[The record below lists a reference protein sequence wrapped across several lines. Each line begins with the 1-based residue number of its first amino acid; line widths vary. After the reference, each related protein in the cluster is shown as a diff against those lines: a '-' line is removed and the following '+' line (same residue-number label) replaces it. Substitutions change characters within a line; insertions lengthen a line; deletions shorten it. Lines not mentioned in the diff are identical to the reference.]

1 MHDCNTLK
9 DKIVDLLFECADGDE
24 RSRLL
29 AEVAACKNCDS
40 LYRSMSEALAVF
52 DQVTRTAEPEEH
64 YWIGYENR
72 LQAQLTGHARPKQ
85 TLFVPLFV
93 KDMLAPLP
101 IALRVAFAC
110 LVLAA
115 GLWLLFNRIERTNP
129 PALIAIDSV
138 DPSRDQKMRRENNKP
153 QDEKRDPVQKQPIAK
168 RPRHTFAPIARNV
181 KPEMEIERAQAG
193 VISERHSS
201 SSAYLKLET
210 ASHLEKA
217 ELLMRSFRNMKL
229 SEYPAAFDVSYE
241 KQFSK
246 QLLANNRRLRRS
258 AENKRVLSI
267 EGLLTGIEPLLLDIA
282 NLPDNPAEDDVRSIK
297 ELIQKQE
304 VVATLQLYSAKA
316 SSRNYR

>member
-1 MHDCNTLK
+1 MHDCNKFK
-9 DKIVDLLFECADGDE
+9 DKMVDLLFECADGDE

-29 AEVAACKNCDS
+29 AEVAACKTCDS
-40 LYRSMSEALAVF
+40 LYRSMSETLAVF
-52 DQVTRTAEPEEH
+52 DQVTRTAEPEES

-72 LQAQLTGHARPKQ
+72 LQAQLTEHARPKQ
-85 TLFVPLFV
+85 TLFAPLFV
-93 KDMLAPLP
+93 KDMLARLP

-115 GLWLLFNRIERTNP
+115 GLWLLFNRIERSNP
-129 PALIAIDSV
+129 PALVATDSV
-138 DPSRDQKMRRENNKP
+138 DPSRDQNVRRENNKP
-153 QDEKRDPVQKQPIAK
+153 QDEKRDPVQNPTITK

-181 KPEMEIERAQAG
+181 KPEMEIDRAQAG
-193 VISERHSS
+193 VIFERHSG
-201 SSAYLKLET
+201 SSANLKIET

-229 SEYPAAFDVSYE
+229 SEDPAAFDVSYE

-246 QLLANNRRLRRS
+246 QLLAINRRLRRS
-258 AENKRVLSI
+258 AENKRALSI
-267 EGLLTGIEPLLLDIA
+267 EDLLTGIEPLLLDIA

-297 ELIQKQE
+297 DLIQKQE
-304 VVATLQLYSAKA
+304 VVATLQMYSAKA

>member
-1 MHDCNTLK
+1 MHDCNKFK
-9 DKIVDLLFECADGDE
+9 DQMVDLLFECADADK

-29 AEVAACKNCDS
+29 AEVAACKTCDS
-40 LYRSMSEALAVF
+40 LYRSMSETLAVF
-52 DQVTRTAEPEEH
+52 DQVTRTAEPEES

-72 LQAQLTGHARPKQ
+72 LQAQLTEHARPKQ
-85 TLFVPLFV
+85 NLFAPLFV
-93 KDMLAPLP
+93 KHTLARLP

-115 GLWLLFNRIERTNP
+115 GLWLLFNRIENTNP
-129 PALIAIDSV
+129 PALIAIDTV
-138 DPSRDQKMRRENNKP
+138 DPSRDQTLGQENNKR
-153 QDEKRDPVQKQPIAK
+153 QDEKRDPVQKQTIAK
-168 RPRHTFAPIARNV
+168 RPRHTFAPIARDV
-181 KPEMEIERAQAG
+181 KPEIKIEPAQAG
-193 VISERHSS
+193 VISERHSGS
-201 SSAYLKLET
+201 NAYLKIET

-217 ELLMRSFRNMKL
+217 SLLMRSFRNMKP
-229 SEYPAAFDVSYE
+229 SEDPAAFDVSYE

-267 EGLLTGIEPLLLDIA
+267 EDLLTGIEPLLLDIA

-316 SSRNYR
+316 SSRNY

>member
-1 MHDCNTLK
+1 MHDCNKFK
-9 DKIVDLLFECADGDE
+9 DKMVDLLFECADGNE

-29 AEVAACKNCDS
+29 AEVAACRHCDS
-40 LYRSMSEALAVF
+40 LYRSMSETLAVF
-52 DQVTRTAEPEEH
+52 DQVTRTAEPEEF

-72 LQAQLTGHARPKQ
+72 LQAQLTAHPKQ
-85 TLFVPLFV
+85 NLFAPLFS
-93 KDMLAPLP
+93 KTHMLARLP

-138 DPSRDQKMRRENNKP
+138 DPSRDQKLRRENNKP
-153 QDEKRDPVQKQPIAK
+153 QDEKRDPVQKQTIAK
-168 RPRHTFAPIARNV
+168 RPRHTFAHIARNV

-193 VISERHSS
+193 VISERHSG
-201 SSAYLKLET
+201 SSAYLKIET

-217 ELLMRSFRNMKL
+217 ELLMRSFRNMKR
-229 SEYPAAFDVSYE
+229 SEDPAAFDVSYE
-241 KQFSK
+241 KQFSQ

-267 EGLLTGIEPLLLDIA
+267 EDLLTGIEPLLLDIA

-304 VVATLQLYSAKA
+304 VVATLQMYSAKA